1 MNEKSHLKE
10 GSVSE
15 HQRIFLVSI
24 TLWAGAAMLAA
35 PSAEAWPVARPAPS
49 DKAPPEDPPEQ
60 PLPTAQEESTAFA
73 PRSTG
78 NGLVSAFLGLGYAY
92 SDSGFGVGARYQ
104 KVVAPIGV
112 IKQGPVHDEVA
123 LEGGFDYFHYSFGY
137 RLGSFSQSWT
147 YNEVAF
153 TFGAAWNFWMLED
166 KLALY
171 PKLDLSY
178 RIGSV
183 SGDIGS
189 MSGYGG
195 LWFQAT
201 GGVMYRTGN
210 VTLRAELGSGSLRLG
225 AGLAFF

>member
-1 MNEKSHLKE
+1 MRLSLRRIRLRIPRPRL
-10 GSVSE
+10 
-15 HQRIFLVSI
+15 HQRFACLHVVPTARQLAGRDVLVV
-24 TLWAGAAMLAA
+24 ALAA
-35 PSAEAWPVARPAPS
+35 R
-49 DKAPPEDPPEQ
+49 
-60 PLPTAQEESTAFA
+60 T
-73 PRSTG
+73 
-78 NGLVSAFLGLGYAY
+78 
-92 SDSGFGVGARYQ
+92 
-104 KVVAPIGV
+104 
-112 IKQGPVHDEVA
+112 H
-123 LEGGFDYFHYSFGY
+123 YFHYSFGY
-137 RLGSFSQSWT
+137 RLGSFSESWT

-189 MSGYGG
+189 MAGYGG
-195 LWFQAT
+195 MWIQGT

-225 AGLAFF
+225 AGLTFF